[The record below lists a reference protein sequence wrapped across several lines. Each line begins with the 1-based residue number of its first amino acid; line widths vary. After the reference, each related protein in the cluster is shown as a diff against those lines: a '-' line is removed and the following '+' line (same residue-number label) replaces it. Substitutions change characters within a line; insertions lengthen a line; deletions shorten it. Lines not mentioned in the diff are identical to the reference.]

1 MLPIPSNA
9 LERSS
14 AQALGLI
21 TGYFQ
26 DLGCTILFDDTIH
39 FDDSDDENR
48 EVRRMTVVTANMRL
62 RLVNRGYSYINS
74 LTAKD
79 GRDRPLFY
87 ELRWRVFTCRIF
99 IRSQS

>member
-14 AQALGLI
+14 ARALGLI

-39 FDDSDDENR
+39 FDDTDDENEKSEEDDSSDDE
-48 EVRRMTVVTANMRL
+48 
-62 RLVNRGYSYINS
+62 
-74 LTAKD
+74 
-79 GRDRPLFY
+79 Y
-87 ELRWRVFTCRIF
+87 ETQI
-99 IRSQS
+99 SK